1 MNVCDPSS
9 TILISIGWGR
19 GQSPN
24 YIDQRNAAFGAYIDA
39 GEIVKTFSCTFIDRE
54 TLRAI
59 GFDDISERGERFPC
73 PAGRETVQGR
83 PGLALLGQLS
93 EDAKPADPAIGIDIE
108 AHMGNRTDAGDRVA
122 VKCMDMV
129 HLKLLF
135 GH

>member
-59 GFDDISERGERFPC
+59 GFDDISERVNASRCQRGGKQFK
-73 PAGRETVQGR
+73 GVQG
-83 PGLALLGQLS
+83 
-93 EDAKPADPAIGIDIE
+93 
-108 AHMGNRTDAGDRVA
+108 
-122 VKCMDMV
+122 
-129 HLKLLF
+129 
-135 GH
+135 